1 LQVAGLVQSAAMMGP
16 QSVGQWV
23 QGLAGPQITA
33 QINAIT
39 KNAQFSVNLVQ
50 NAFGGFGLSGFGS
63 AAIKGAN
70 NTVARVSVNAALSG
84 VIGNPRV
91 PIPDYGGNT
100 TTIDVRKEQ
109 QDARV
114 SAYLTAIQQ
123 GKSEEQAQ
131 NISASVGNNVGAA
144 ALARAFGTTGVV

>member
-1 LQVAGLVQSAAMMGP
+1 MKIQS
-16 QSVGQWV
+16 S
-23 QGLAGPQITA
+23 
-33 QINAIT
+33 
-39 KNAQFSVNLVQ
+39 SS
-50 NAFGGFGLSGFGS
+50 LSE
-63 AAIKGAN
+63 ILDQPLLKLK
-70 NTVARVSVNAALSG
+70 RLRRSVNAALSG

-91 PIPDYGGNT
+91 PTPDYGGNT

-144 ALARAFGTTGVV
+144 ALARAFGTTGVG